1 VTGIPPGTGRSP
13 TARGMAFALSVLL
26 ASAGAGF
33 WVYRLNHRAST
44 YVAPAPAGARPRP
57 AEAPAAAGRKSPERL
72 PALTLPDTSGKPHS
86 LSEWAG
92 RPLMVN
98 FWATWCEPCQREIP
112 LLEDLRREHA
122 GNGLEIVGIAIDS
135 ADSVAKY
142 ARDHS
147 MGYPI
152 LIGERGG
159 LAAAAAFGMDTVL
172 PFTVFADAQ
181 GRIVGVRIGELH
193 RDQAELILGL
203 VSQVDENKLTLEAAR
218 REIGTSLPRLGAA
231 HAPTGDAVTQ

>member
-1 VTGIPPGTGRSP
+1 VTDIPPGAGGSP
-13 TARGMAFALSVLL
+13 TARALAFALSVLL
-26 ASAGAGF
+26 ASAAAGF

-44 YVAPAPAGARPRP
+44 YVAPASDGTPRP
-57 AEAPAAAGRKSPERL
+57 AEAPAPGRKSPERL
-72 PALTLPDTSGKPHS
+72 PALTLPDISGKPHS

-112 LLEDLRREHA
+112 LLKDLRREHA

-135 ADSVAKY
+135 AESVAKY
-142 ARDHS
+142 AADHG

-181 GRIVGVRIGELH
+181 GRIVALRIGELH
-193 RDQAELILGL
+193 RDEAELILGL
-203 VSQVDENKLTLEAAR
+203 VRQVDGNKLTLEAAR
-218 REIGTSLPRLGAA
+218 RQIGASLPRLGAA
-231 HAPTGDAVTQ
+231 HAAAGDAATQ

>member
-1 VTGIPPGTGRSP
+1 VTDIPPGAGGSP
-13 TARGMAFALSVLL
+13 TARALAFALSVLL
-26 ASAGAGF
+26 ASAAAGF
-33 WVYRLNHRAST
+33 WVYRLNHQAST
-44 YVAPAPAGARPRP
+44 HVAPSPEGATPRP
-57 AEAPAAAGRKSPERL
+57 AEAPAAGRKSPERL
-72 PALTLPDTSGKPHS
+72 PALTLPDISGKPRS

-112 LLEDLRREHA
+112 LLKDLRREHA

-135 ADSVAKY
+135 ADPVAKY
-142 ARDHS
+142 AVDHS
-147 MGYPI
+147 VGYPI

-172 PFTVFADAQ
+172 PFTVFADAR

-193 RDQAELILGL
+193 RDEAELILGL
-203 VSQVDENKLTLEAAR
+203 VSQVDENRLTLEAAR
-218 REIGTSLPRLGAA
+218 REIGASLPRLGAA
-231 HAPTGDAVTQ
+231 RAASGDAATQ